1 MEQERVL
8 TDIPDDQKAQVV
20 ADFQS
25 EGAAVT
31 VVRQKNGRWTVRA
44 SFGKPQIGGAQS

>member
-8 TDIPDDQKAQVV
+8 TGIPDDEIKKVV

-31 VVRQKNGRWTVRA
+31 FVRQNDGLWTVRA
-44 SFGKPQIGGAQS
+44 SFGKPQAGDAQG

>member
-8 TDIPDDQKAQVV
+8 TDIPDDQKEHVV

-31 VVRQKNGRWTVRA
+31 VVRQENGRWTVRA
-44 SFGKPQIGGAQS
+44 SFGKPQIGGAQG

>member
-8 TDIPDDQKAQVV
+8 TDIPDDQKEQVV
-20 ADFQS
+20 VDFQS

-44 SFGKPQIGGAQS
+44 SFAKPNVGSAQG

>member
-8 TDIPDDQKAQVV
+8 TDIPDDQKEQVI

-31 VVRQKNGRWTVRA
+31 VVRQKNGRWTLRA
-44 SFGKPQIGGAQS
+44 SFGKPRVSGAQG

>member
-1 MEQERVL
+1 MEQEYVL
-8 TDIPDDQKAQVV
+8 TDIPKDQKEQVV

-31 VVRQKNGRWTVRA
+31 VVQQKNGRWTVRA
-44 SFGKPQIGGAQS
+44 SFAKPKVGGAQS

>member
-8 TDIPDDQKAQVV
+8 TDIPDDQKEQVV

-44 SFGKPQIGGAQS
+44 SFAKPTVGTAQG